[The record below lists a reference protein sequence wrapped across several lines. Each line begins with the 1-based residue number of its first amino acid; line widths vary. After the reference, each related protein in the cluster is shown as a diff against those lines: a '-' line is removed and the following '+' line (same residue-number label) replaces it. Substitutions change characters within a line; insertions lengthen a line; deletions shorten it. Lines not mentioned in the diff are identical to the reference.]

1 MIALDNIRTDA
12 RLPLPARLKLLLDRE
27 LGMGNF
33 LDRAV
38 ANNPAPNRAFL
49 FAQQPGNPE
58 TAPEA
63 DVVAYSLARLVEVRN
78 AYASWYHAQGVGK
91 GDVVGVHVPEGVD
104 SFLHF
109 LALTS
114 LGAIAALVNGRMP
127 AEVAVEYL
135 GRIGVLGVVADAP
148 RLARL
153 RAAGLDTERGAF
165 HTDPAELPTTLAADA
180 SYPGVF
186 PYAHDDDDL
195 VMVCHTSGTT
205 GPPKAASFGH
215 RQFFLGKR
223 QRLWNFPAAARNRLL
238 TALPQSH
245 SAGISYLMTATLLG
259 LPTLVMADTTGPAVR
274 AAMRRFQPTIVAA
287 FPQTWADLAEI
298 GLEATGAQ
306 HVHTWINTGDAA
318 HEAHIKELIAH
329 GRRPGLLRSRPGSR
343 FIDGLGSSEMGMAL
357 FRKVSE
363 LGSTD
368 YGRCV
373 GTPIKVVRRAVVLDD
388 DGRELGP
395 GRAGRLGVLTPTRTP
410 GYWNNTGATVKSS
423 FAGYWLT
430 GDVVYRD
437 ERGRFIH
444 LDRVPDVIRTA
455 DGPVYSLPLE
465 EAILVGCAFVADCSV
480 IGVRDPG
487 SPDAQAPLAVVR
499 LRSGAEEVADLAGS
513 INAVLAAAGLSE
525 VHGVVVAREDADFPT
540 GPTGKMLKRQ
550 LRERFADHLTGITA

>member
-1 MIALDNIRTDA
+1 MIALENIRPDA
-12 RLPLPARLKLLLDRE
+12 RLPLPARLKLLMDRE

-33 LDRAV
+33 LDRA
-38 ANNPAPNRAFL
+38 AAHNPAPDQAFL
-49 FAQQPGNPE
+49 FAQRPE
-58 TAPEA
+58 GEIE
-63 DVVAYSLARLVEVRN
+63 AYSLARLLEVRN
-78 AYASWYHAQGVGK
+78 AYAAWYHAHGVGK

-114 LGAIAALVNGRMP
+114 LGAIAALVNGRMKP
-127 AEVAVEYL
+127 EVAAEYL
-135 GRIGVLGVVADAP
+135 GRIGALGVVADGP
-148 RLARL
+148 RLVRL
-153 RAAGLDTERGAF
+153 RDAGLDTERLAF
-165 HTDPAELPTTLAADA
+165 HTEPTALPTTPAADA
-180 SYPGVF
+180 THPGVF
-186 PYAHDDDDL
+186 PYVHADDDL

-223 QRLWNFPAAARNRLL
+223 GRLWNFPPAARNRLL

-259 LPTLVMADTTGPAVR
+259 LPTLVMADTGGPAVR
-274 AAMRRFQPTIVAA
+274 AAMRRFRPTIVAA

-298 GLEATGAQ
+298 GLDEADAQ

-318 HEAHIKELIAH
+318 HEAHIKALIRH
-329 GRRPGLLRSRPGSR
+329 GRRPGRFRSRPGSR

-410 GYWNNTGATVKSS
+410 GYWNNTEQTVKSS

-444 LDRVPDVIRTA
+444 LDRVPDVIRTS

-465 EAILVGCAFVADCSV
+465 EAILIGCRFAADCSV
-480 IGVRDPG
+480 IGVGDPR
-487 SPDAQAPLAVVR
+487 SPGAQVPLAVVR
-499 LRSGAEEVADLAGS
+499 LHPDAEPVADLTAS
-513 INAVLAAAGLSE
+513 INAALTAAGLSE
-525 VHGVVVAREDADFPT
+525 VHGAVVARDDADFPT
-540 GPTGKMLKRQ
+540 GATGKVLKRQ
-550 LRERFADHLTGITA
+550 LRERFADHLITTNAGRT

>member
-1 MIALDNIRTDA
+1 MIALDNIRPDA

-49 FAQQPGNPE
+49 FAQRPGNPE

-63 DVVAYSLARLVEVRN
+63 DVVAYSLVRLLGVRN

-91 GDVVGVHVPEGVD
+91 GDVVGVHVPEGID

-127 AEVAVEYL
+127 AEVAAEYL
-135 GRIGVLGVVADAP
+135 GRIGALGVVADEP

-153 RAAGLDTERGAF
+153 RAAGLDTERLAF
-165 HTDPAELPTTLAADA
+165 HADPADLPTTPAAGA

-186 PYAHDDDDL
+186 PYAHADDDL

-245 SAGISYLMTATLLG
+245 SAGISYLMTTTLLG
-259 LPTLVMADTTGPAVR
+259 LPTLVMADTTGTAVR

-318 HEAHIKELIAH
+318 HEAHIKELIVH

-357 FRKVSE
+357 FRKVRE

-410 GYWNNTGATVKSS
+410 GYWNNSDATVKSS

-465 EAILVGCAFVADCSV
+465 EAILVACPFVADCSV

-499 LRSGAEEVADLAGS
+499 LRSDAEEVADLAGP
-513 INAVLAAAGLSE
+513 INAVLSAAGLSE